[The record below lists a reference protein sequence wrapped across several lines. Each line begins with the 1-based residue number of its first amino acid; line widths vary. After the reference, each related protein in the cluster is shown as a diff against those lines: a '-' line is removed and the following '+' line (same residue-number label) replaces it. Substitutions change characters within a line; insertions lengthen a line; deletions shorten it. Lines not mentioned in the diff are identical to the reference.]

1 MSLVL
6 VCLVLN
12 GTADGRTAVRHS
24 LSGQVVLVT
33 GAARGIGEH
42 TARQAAARGAR
53 LALVGLEPD
62 RLEALAG
69 ELGAMWFACDVTDQ
83 TSMAAAVE
91 GTVAAYGRI
100 DAVLANAGVASRG
113 TVATGDVEALVR
125 TVEVN
130 LVGVMRTA
138 AACMPHLIAARGYLL
153 IVASAA
159 SFAALPGMAPYCASK
174 AGVEHF
180 GNALRLEVA
189 HHGVKVGTAH
199 PSWIDTDLVR
209 DAKDD
214 LPAFKETLHRLPPPL
229 GSTTSV
235 DRCAIAFVDALERR
249 RRKVFVPRSVMLVY
263 WLRTFLNSR
272 LSERVIERQART
284 SVPLMEEQVRTLR
297 RGFGTH
303 TATAL
308 ATRPAGEPPAPSS
321 GFIADRYHHR

>member
-1 MSLVL
+1 M
-6 VCLVLN
+6 
-12 GTADGRTAVRHS
+12 RRS

-53 LALVGLEPD
+53 LALVGLEPG
-62 RLEALAG
+62 RLEHLAG
-69 ELGAMWFACDVTDQ
+69 ELGAAWFAADVTDQ
-83 TSMAAAVE
+83 ASMAAAVE
-91 GTVAAYGRI
+91 GAVAAYGRI
-100 DAVLANAGVASRG
+100 DAVVANAGVASRG
-113 TVATGDVEALVR
+113 TVAAGDVEALVR

-138 AACMPHLIAARGYLL
+138 AACLPHLIAARGYLL

-189 HHGVKVGTAH
+189 HHGVGVGTAH

-214 LPAFKETLHRLPPPL
+214 LPAFGETLRRLPPPL

-235 DRCAIAFVDALERR
+235 ERCAAAFVDALERR
-249 RRKVFVPRSVMLVY
+249 RRKVFVPRGVMVVY
-263 WLRTFLNSR
+263 WLRTLFNSR
-272 LSERVIERQART
+272 LAELVVERQARR
-284 SVPLMEEQVRTLR
+284 SVPLMEEQARSLD
-297 RGFGTH
+297 RGFGAH
-303 TATAL
+303 TAPAL
-308 ATRPAGEPPAPSS
+308 PAPPDPAEP
-321 GFIADRYHHR
+321 GFIADRYHR